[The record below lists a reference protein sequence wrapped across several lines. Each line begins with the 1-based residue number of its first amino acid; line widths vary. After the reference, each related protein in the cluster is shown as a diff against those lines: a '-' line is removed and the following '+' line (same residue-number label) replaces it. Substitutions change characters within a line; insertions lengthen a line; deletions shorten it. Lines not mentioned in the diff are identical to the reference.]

1 MDNRKSDPKTNQIIV
16 LGNLFPSEHE
26 AGRIVSR
33 GGVSPTVK
41 ENHGTVIG
49 VVVSERVEKRERY
62 NNSRQD

>member
-1 MDNRKSDPKTNQIIV
+1 MDNRKSNPETNQIIV

-33 GGVSPTVK
+33 GGSPTIK

-49 VVVSERVEKRERY
+49 VVVSERVEERE
-62 NNSRQD
+62 